1 MQQTARF
8 LLAAFG
14 ILLST
19 AAWGQD
25 EEKPANMSLNGYL
38 KFLQTVQFQKVDEAW
53 TTDNIFHNRLNFRWY
68 PTSNLTFSA
77 ELRTR
82 LFYGE
87 TVKLFP
93 QYPDIVDS
101 GTGYVAD
108 LSTVL
113 ARGNSYFIHSAFD
126 RINMD
131 WSTDNWQVRFGRQR
145 INWGQNFV
153 WNPNDVFN
161 AYAFFDFDYEERP
174 GSDALL
180 VRHYTGATSSVEV
193 ATAFADSWDEYKI
206 AALYRWNRANYDF
219 QVLAGK
225 IGMDY
230 AIGGGWSGEIGTAGF
245 KGEVT
250 WLEPTRDVFSG
261 GGAVVAALSGDYTF
275 PNSLFLHSEAIYNSH
290 ANRLDLSMAPLDFF
304 FESSRSP
311 RTLTFTEWSWFNE
324 GSYQINPL
332 LKAGL
337 YSIYF
342 PVEGSVFLGPN
353 AELSIS
359 DNVYL
364 LFMGQFFLGPSDSL
378 YGSLGYF
385 NYLRLKWSF

>member
-87 TVKLFP
+87 TIKLFP

-126 RINMD
+126 RINID
-131 WSTDNWQVRFGRQR
+131 WSTDNWQVRVGRQR
-145 INWGQNFV
+145 INWGQNVV

-193 ATAFADSWDEYKI
+193 ATAFADNWDEYKI
-206 AALYRWNRANYDF
+206 AALYRWNRANYDV

-245 KGEVT
+245 K
-250 WLEPTRDVFSG
+250 
-261 GGAVVAALSGDYTF
+261 
-275 PNSLFLHSEAIYNSH
+275 
-290 ANRLDLSMAPLDFF
+290 
-304 FESSRSP
+304 
-311 RTLTFTEWSWFNE
+311 
-324 GSYQINPL
+324 
-332 LKAGL
+332 
-337 YSIYF
+337 
-342 PVEGSVFLGPN
+342 
-353 AELSIS
+353 
-359 DNVYL
+359 
-364 LFMGQFFLGPSDSL
+364 
-378 YGSLGYF
+378 
-385 NYLRLKWSF
+385 